1 MDAIRAKPTL
11 KSSSASAATTTT
23 ATTTNA
29 PSRQMSMI
37 EELANSL
44 GRRRSAIV
52 ASGDVDVREK
62 IREKSSGGVVGLGE
76 FLARGGAAAGDGGGD
91 DDDDTFSD
99 ESWDD
104 D

>member
-1 MDAIRAKPTL
+1 M
-11 KSSSASAATTTT
+11 
-23 ATTTNA
+23 
-29 PSRQMSMI
+29 M

-62 IREKSSGGVVGLGE
+62 IREKLSGGVVGLGE
-76 FLARGGAAAGDGGGD
+76 FLARGGAAAGDGGGG

>member
-23 ATTTNA
+23 TRTTTNA
-29 PSRQMSMI
+29 PSRQMSMM

-52 ASGDVDVREK
+52 ASGDVDVRVK

-76 FLARGGAAAGDGGGD
+76 FLARGGAAAGDSD
-91 DDDDTFSD
+91 DDETFSD